1 MSTGALIAVIIV
13 CVLIA
18 VAVVAVLA
26 ARQAMLRRQFG
37 PEYERLARQSG
48 HGPARAELTARRRR
62 VAGLGI
68 RPLSVEQRSQYA
80 SEWTA
85 AQELFVERPA
95 QALASAATLVKRVA
109 ADRGYRTDD
118 RGQVMADL
126 SVGHARRL
134 DGYRRAEDTVDQAGT
149 ASTEDLRQA
158 MLWYRAMFRDLAGA
172 SGGEPGGPDEESPPS
187 RIPRPRPPVPRV
199 VLPRVPVA
207 RSSSPSPDAP
217 PTPSQETSAK

>member
-13 CVLIA
+13 CVLVA
-18 VAVVAVLA
+18 VAVAAALA

-37 PEYERLARQSG
+37 PEYDRLARQSG
-48 HGPARAELTARRRR
+48 HRPARAELAARKRR

-68 RPLSVEQRSQYA
+68 RPLSVEQRAQYA

-109 ADRGYRTDD
+109 ADRGYRTED

-134 DGYRRAEDTVDQAGT
+134 DGYRRAEDTAGQAGT

-158 MLWYRAMFRDLAGA
+158 MLWYRAMFRDLTGDSGREPAGRA
-172 SGGEPGGPDEESPPS
+172 QAPRPS
-187 RIPRPRPPVPRV
+187 WVPRPRPPM
-199 VLPRVPVA
+199 PRVPAA
-207 RSSSPSPDAP
+207 RSSAPAPDAP